1 METVDKKQY
10 MRVKNL
16 MWPNPNICTEREM
29 YFRLPETGAEY
40 VYVKDR
46 IVFRKSFCVVFFQYL
61 LQFVFYRK
69 MEKVYR
75 NRQCHTHSP
84 A

>member
-1 METVDKKQY
+1 
-10 MRVKNL
+10 

-46 IVFRKSFCVVFFQYL
+46 IVFRKSFCVVFFNTYFNSFSIGKWKKYTEIDNVTLTLRLKGKFIHYL
-61 LQFVFYRK
+61 
-69 MEKVYR
+69 
-75 NRQCHTHSP
+75 
-84 A
+84 